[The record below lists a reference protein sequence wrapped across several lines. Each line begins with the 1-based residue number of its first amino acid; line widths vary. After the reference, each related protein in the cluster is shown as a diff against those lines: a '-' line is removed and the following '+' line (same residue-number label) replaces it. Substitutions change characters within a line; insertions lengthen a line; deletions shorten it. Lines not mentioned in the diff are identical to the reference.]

1 MQRLSRIFNSL
12 NPFEQFFLEVYY
24 RLKFKTS
31 SKRFLLLNLLI
42 KNEFVREQVD
52 DLKLLQ
58 EKPYSF
64 IQIKR
69 RMRSDLENM
78 VLLKIFKSNKF
89 KPTSQSTCKL
99 NFLLI
104 RYYHENCLFDEA
116 SVLLKKTRKLIV
128 KENLFNEQIEYYF
141 LIKELYDLNEN
152 LDHNDLVKNS
162 LDALKSI
169 ELQLLNDLE
178 TINYSMES
186 SKDSVLTIMNERQLN
201 YFSEYP
207 NKKLIRIQ
215 RNKLIA
221 WKRKDYL
228 KTKKYL
234 ENQCYELNKIGAKG
248 YNLKLECLLELM
260 YVNIYNHFESHNIE
274 LIRKLESECFL
285 SKNQNLK
292 FLEIKFI
299 NSFLLSD
306 YSRSKRL
313 VKELENQKEVKEQI
327 RICNKISYFKM
338 LMFFVSNDY
347 LRVTEH
353 LLEFPSLF
361 SSENS
366 LSINVRIVEIYVLF
380 ILNRTDLCR
389 YKLDSLRQ
397 AVMRKKNINK
407 DRYLFIERLLNS
419 LITHD
424 KDIVFTLSKY
434 NVQRSKYGA
443 KDYKFIIDREGYELI
458 SIEDF
463 LQIFEKNFIK
473 EYASL

>member
-260 YVNIYNHFESHNIE
+260 YVNI
-274 LIRKLESECFL
+274 
-285 SKNQNLK
+285 
-292 FLEIKFI
+292 
-299 NSFLLSD
+299 
-306 YSRSKRL
+306 
-313 VKELENQKEVKEQI
+313 
-327 RICNKISYFKM
+327 
-338 LMFFVSNDY
+338 
-347 LRVTEH
+347 
-353 LLEFPSLF
+353 
-361 SSENS
+361 
-366 LSINVRIVEIYVLF
+366 
-380 ILNRTDLCR
+380 
-389 YKLDSLRQ
+389 
-397 AVMRKKNINK
+397 
-407 DRYLFIERLLNS
+407 
-419 LITHD
+419 
-424 KDIVFTLSKY
+424 
-434 NVQRSKYGA
+434 
-443 KDYKFIIDREGYELI
+443 
-458 SIEDF
+458 
-463 LQIFEKNFIK
+463 
-473 EYASL
+473 